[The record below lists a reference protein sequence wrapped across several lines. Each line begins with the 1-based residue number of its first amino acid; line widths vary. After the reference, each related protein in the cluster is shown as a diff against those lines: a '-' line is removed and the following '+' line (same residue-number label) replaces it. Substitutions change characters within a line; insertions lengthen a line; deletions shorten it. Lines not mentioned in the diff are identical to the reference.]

1 MKSQRGSASVE
12 AVLLA
17 PAIVLTALMLVAAFR
32 YQSAMSRLSAA
43 ADAAARA
50 ASQVS
55 SERMSQSAALTAGAY
70 LEEGRS
76 VCLPAGI
83 TTRLN
88 QEADREVVLV
98 RVSCR
103 LSGQGLGLLL
113 QGRLIHAASSEVVDV
128 YTFR

>member
-1 MKSQRGSASVE
+1 MRGQRGSASVE

-17 PAIVLTALMLVAAFR
+17 PALVLMALLLVSAFR
-32 YQSAMSRLSAA
+32 YHSALIRLSAA

-55 SERMSQSAALTAGAY
+55 RDRMPESVALTAGSY

-76 VCLPAGI
+76 GCRPAGVVAHI
-83 TTRLN
+83 
-88 QEADREVVLV
+88 EEESGRETVLV

-113 QGRLIHAASSEVVDV
+113 RGRVLHATSMEVVDV